1 MGHLRDPSAAPI
13 IYQGLPP
20 FRFTDTTPPL
30 KEARRVCHA
39 SENDR
44 VLLLSRRG
52 KQLIITLRAGERT
65 HTHRGIIE
73 HDAILG
79 VPYGAAIRTH
89 TGQELYV
96 MRPSIYDELMA
107 IRRASQVIYPK
118 ELGEILLRLDLHAG
132 KRVIEAGTGSG
143 AMTMAFASAIQP
155 TGHVYS
161 YDQRPDM
168 LKLAQQNLK
177 RIGLHD
183 MVEFVQRDIAD
194 GFDQEDVDAL
204 FLDVR
209 EPWLYLHSA
218 ARALTDGGPLGI
230 LVPTT
235 NQIVALL
242 DALEGSVFVDIDV
255 LEILQRHYRPVAG
268 RLRPEDMMVGHTGY
282 LLFGRKIRRTSSM
295 PLEAG
300 DNPPLPHT
308 EAERR

>member
-1 MGHLRDPSAAPI
+1 MINTAIPLR
-13 IYQGLPP
+13 
-20 FRFTDTTPPL
+20 
-30 KEARRVCHA
+30 EARRVRQA

-52 KQLIITLRAGERT
+52 KQLIITLHAGERT
-65 HTHRGIIE
+65 HTHRGVIE
-73 HDAILG
+73 HDTILG
-79 VPYGAAIRTH
+79 MPYGSAMRTH

-96 MRPSIYDELMA
+96 MRPSIHDELMA

-132 KRVIEAGTGSG
+132 RRVIEAGTGSG
-143 AMTMAFASAIQP
+143 AMTMAFASAIQA
-155 TGHVYS
+155 TGRVYS

-168 LKLAQQNLK
+168 QDLARHSLE
-177 RIGLHD
+177 RIGLES

-194 GFDQEDVDAL
+194 GFDQENVDAL

-218 ARALTDGGPLGI
+218 AHALADGGHLGI

-242 DALEGSVFVDIDV
+242 ESLEGSVFIDIDV

-268 RLRPEDMMVGHTGY
+268 RLRPEDVMVGHTGY
-282 LLFGRKIRRTSSM
+282 LLFGRKIRRTSGT

-300 DNPPLPHT
+300 DGSTLPHP
-308 EAERR
+308 EAERQ

>member
-1 MGHLRDPSAAPI
+1 VR
-13 IYQGLPP
+13 Q
-20 FRFTDTTPPL
+20 
-30 KEARRVCHA
+30 A

-52 KQLIITLRAGERT
+52 KQLIITLHTGERT
-65 HTHRGIIE
+65 HTHRGVIE

-79 VPYGAAIRTH
+79 VPYGSAIRTH

-96 MRPSIYDELMA
+96 MRPSIHDELMG
-107 IRRASQVIYPK
+107 IKRASQVIYPK

-132 KRVIEAGTGSG
+132 RRVIEAGTGSG

-155 TGHVYS
+155 TGRVYS

-168 LKLAQQNLK
+168 QELARHNLE
-177 RIGLHD
+177 RIGLED

-218 ARALTDGGPLGI
+218 ARALTDGGHLGI

-242 DALEGSVFVDIDV
+242 ESLEGSAFVDIDV

-268 RLRPEDMMVGHTGY
+268 RLRPKDIMVGHTGY
-282 LLFGRKIRRTSSM
+282 LLFGRKIRRTSRT
-295 PLEAG
+295 PLDA
-300 DNPPLPHT
+300 DDSSALPPT
-308 EAERR
+308 EAERQ

>member
-1 MGHLRDPSAAPI
+1 MR
-13 IYQGLPP
+13 Q
-20 FRFTDTTPPL
+20 
-30 KEARRVCHA
+30 A

-52 KQLIITLRAGERT
+52 KQLIITLHAGERT
-65 HTHRGIIE
+65 HTHRGVIE

-79 VPYGAAIRTH
+79 APYGSAIRTH
-89 TGQELYV
+89 TGDELYV
-96 MRPSIYDELMA
+96 MRPSIHDELMA

-132 KRVIEAGTGSG
+132 RRVIEAGTGSG
-143 AMTMAFASAIQP
+143 AMTMAFASAVQP
-155 TGHVYS
+155 GGRVYS

-168 LKLAQQNLK
+168 QELARHNLE
-177 RIGLHD
+177 RTGLVS
-183 MVEFVQRDIAD
+183 MVEFVQKDIAA

-209 EPWLYLHSA
+209 EPWQYLNSA
-218 ARALTDGGPLGI
+218 ARALTDGGNLGI

-242 DALEGSVFVDIDV
+242 ETLEGSVFIDIDV

-268 RLRPEDMMVGHTGY
+268 RLRPEDTMVGHTGY
-282 LLFGRKIRRTSSM
+282 LLFGRKIRRTSKT
-295 PLEAG
+295 PLAAD
-300 DNPPLPHT
+300 DNSAVPST
-308 EAERR
+308 VAEHQ